1 MLVREFGN
9 RLDHS
14 TQRELEDGRDGLKK
28 RMDVVNLV
36 SLTRLNKLT
45 AAQDDLEKYREEFE
59 EFEEWLKG
67 AEREHERLMRETGR
81 DYRSIKEQIEEEKSL
96 IEDVNDHK
104 GDLKFINR
112 AGQKL
117 IDNSKVIFLR
127 QILAVFCKCSRVF
140 HG

>member
-1 MLVREFGN
+1 MLLREFN
-9 RLDHS
+9 SRLDPS
-14 TQRELEDGRDGLKK
+14 TQRELEDGRSGLKK

-45 AAQDDLEKYREEFE
+45 SAQDDLEKFREEFE
-59 EFEEWLKG
+59 EFEAWLKD
-67 AEREHERLMRETGR
+67 AEKTHEQLMRETGR
-81 DYRSIKEQIEEEKSL
+81 DYSSIKEQIEEEKEL

-117 IDNSKVIFLR
+117 IDS
-127 QILAVFCKCSRVF
+127 SRV
-140 HG
+140 